1 MLCTKIK
8 VFFLPNLY
16 ICAKFVPALHIYRT
30 TMLNSIFT
38 VFDRKR
44 KNNSRIEGTILNIII
59 ILGLEGHYRL
69 WDLSAGL
76 SLRIYIRTRFGFR
89 SLEFGSIKK
98 RNWNLFSLYY
108 SFIRF
113 DLFGTIDFRA
123 ILRFH
128 NREKFSNFIWGG
140 LSSDYCVLD
149 VWYYVRLI
157 DLVGILILFVGFKWR
172 RT

>member
-1 MLCTKIK
+1 MTNLNVTILVLLCTKIK

-76 SLRIYIRTRFGFR
+76 SLRIYIRTRA
-89 SLEFGSIKK
+89 EFDV
-98 RNWNLFSLYY
+98 WNLCRGKTKLKSLLPY
-108 SFIRF
+108 SLIRF
-113 DLFGTIDFRA
+113 IWFNLTGTIDFRA
-123 ILRFH
+123 
-128 NREKFSNFIWGG
+128 NFVLFESRKNWG
-140 LSSDYCVLD
+140 CTC
-149 VWYYVRLI
+149 
-157 DLVGILILFVGFKWR
+157 FF
-172 RT
+172 